1 MTKSQ
6 TAKMDKKDLARVNAL
21 WVNIYPYLAAQAIEY
36 YGRKTGK
43 VLEFG
48 PFSGGIARELG
59 KRYPKLDVTV
69 DAGLEL
75 KGKNKKYDL
84 IILRGAFFFIFDE
97 KTLLRSIFEA
107 LKDGGTAFVG
117 GGYGKDIP
125 PTLIDEIADESR
137 VLNDRLGRRRIT
149 LEELIK
155 LVNLYGLSGNC
166 RIVEE
171 GGVWLVVK
179 K

>member
-1 MTKSQ
+1 MQTKQ
-6 TAKMDKKDLARVNAL
+6 MDSIDLNRVNAL
-21 WVNIYPYLAAQAIEY
+21 WVKIYPYLAAQAMEH
-36 YGRKTGK
+36 YGRATGK
-43 VLEFG
+43 VLEMG

-59 KRYPKLDVTV
+59 RRYPKLDIAVNE
-69 DAGLEL
+69 GFSFQN
-75 KGKNKKYDL
+75 GKNKKFDL
-84 IILRGAFFFIFDE
+84 IILRGAFFFIFDD
-97 KTLLRSIFEA
+97 KPLLRSIFEA

-125 PTLIDEIADESR
+125 RALIDEIADESR
-137 VLNDRLGRRRIT
+137 ILNDRLGRRRVT
-149 LEELIK
+149 LEELRELVK
-155 LVNLYGLSGNC
+155 LSGLNGNC

>member
-1 MTKSQ
+1 
-6 TAKMDKKDLARVNAL
+6 MDKNDLNLVNAL
-21 WVNIYPYLAAQAIEY
+21 WSKVYPYLAAQAMGY
-36 YGRKTGK
+36 YGRDTGE
-43 VLEFG
+43 VLELG

-59 KRYPKLDVTV
+59 RRYPKLGITV
-69 DAGLEL
+69 NEGFSFQN
-75 KGKNKKYDL
+75 GKNKKYDL
-84 IILRGAFFFIFDE
+84 IILRGAFFFIFDD

-125 PTLIDEIADESR
+125 QALIDEIADESR
-137 VLNDRLGRRRIT
+137 ILNDRLGRRRVN
-149 LEELIK
+149 LEELK
-155 LVNLYGLSGNC
+155 ELVKQSGLKRNC

-179 K
+179 KQA